1 MARSRPIPFA
11 KMSGSG
17 NDFVII
23 DNRRDLVP
31 RRKMPAFVKAVCRRG
46 LSVGADGVI
55 FIQKPRKP
63 RAADFRWH
71 YFNADGGEAEMC
83 GNGSRCAAR
92 FALMHKIAPKGMAFE
107 TLAGLIRAEVGDKG
121 VTVELPVPTGLRLN
135 FTVDLGVKSYQAHFI
150 NTGVPHTAVFVD
162 DVDGVD
168 VHQAGQA
175 IRYHRMFAPAGTNA
189 NFVTINGPHKLT
201 IRTYE
206 RGVEGETLACGTG
219 AVAAAVLA
227 GLLGKVSSPVTLK
240 TRGGPPLG
248 VSFTLDGQRVTS
260 VTLTGEARLVYEG
273 ALTPEALL

>member
-1 MARSRPIPFA
+1 
-11 KMSGSG
+11 MSGSG

-23 DNRRDLVP
+23 DNRREVVP
-31 RRKMPAFVKAVCRRG
+31 RRKMPAFVKSVCRRG

-55 FIQKPRKP
+55 FIQKS

-71 YFNADGGEAEMC
+71 YYNADGGEAEMC

-92 FALMHKIAPKGMAFE
+92 FAVMRKIAPKRMAFE
-107 TLAGLIRAEVGDKG
+107 TLAGVIHADVGPKG
-121 VTVELPVPTGLRLN
+121 VTVELPVPTDLRLN
-135 FTVDLGVKSYQAHFI
+135 FAIDLGVKSYQAHFV
-150 NTGVPHTAVFVD
+150 NTGVPHTVVFVD
-162 DVDGVD
+162 DAESID
-168 VHQAGQA
+168 VHQTGQA

-189 NFVTINGPHKLT
+189 NFVAVDGPNRLT

-227 GLLGKVSSPVTLK
+227 GLLGKVKSPVTLR

-273 ALTPEALL
+273 SLTQEALL

>member
-1 MARSRPIPFA
+1 
-11 KMSGSG
+11 MSGSG

-23 DNRRDLVP
+23 DNRKDLVP

-55 FIQKPRKP
+55 FIQKS

-71 YFNADGGEAEMC
+71 YFNADGGEADMC

-92 FALMHKIAPKGMAFE
+92 FALIKKIAPKHMAFE
-107 TLAGLIRAEVGDKG
+107 TLAGVIHADVGAKS
-121 VTVELPVPTGLRLN
+121 VTVALPLPTGLRLN
-135 FTVDLGVKSYQAHFI
+135 FTVDLGVTLYGAHFL
-150 NTGVPHTAVFVD
+150 NTGVPHTVVFVD
-162 DVDGVD
+162 DVEAVD
-168 VHQAGQA
+168 VHNTGQA
-175 IRYHRMFAPAGTNA
+175 IRYHRMFSPGGTNA
-189 NFVTINGPHKLT
+189 NFVKIDGPHKLT

-227 GLLGKVSSPVTLK
+227 GLLGKVTSPVTLK

-248 VSFTLDGQRVTS
+248 VSFAFEGGRVTS
-260 VTLTGEARLVYEG
+260 VMLTGEARLVYEG
-273 ALTPEALL
+273 ALTSEAFL

>member
-1 MARSRPIPFA
+1 MARSRNIPFA

-23 DNRRDLVP
+23 DNRKDLVP

-55 FIQKPRKP
+55 FIQKS

-71 YFNADGGEAEMC
+71 YFNADGGEADMC

-92 FALMHKIAPKGMAFE
+92 FALMRKIAPKRMAFE
-107 TLAGLIRAEVGDKG
+107 TLAGLIHADVGAKS
-121 VTVELPVPTGLRLN
+121 VTVELPLPTGLRLN
-135 FTVDLGVKSYQAHFI
+135 FAVDLGVKLFGAHFL
-150 NTGVPHTAVFVD
+150 NTGVPHTVVFVD
-162 DVDGVD
+162 DLETVD
-168 VHQAGQA
+168 VHNTGQA
-175 IRYHRMFAPAGTNA
+175 IRYHRMFAPGGTNA
-189 NFVTINGPHKLT
+189 NFVKIDGPRKLT

-227 GLLGKVSSPVTLK
+227 GLLGKVTSPVTLK
-240 TRGGPPLG
+240 TRGGPPLS
-248 VSFTLDGQRVTS
+248 VSFTLEEQRVTS

-273 ALTPEALL
+273 ALTPEAFL

>member
-1 MARSRPIPFA
+1 MASNRRIPFA

-17 NDFVII
+17 NDFVLI
-23 DNRRDLVP
+23 DNRRDVVP

-55 FIQKPRKP
+55 FIQKSK
-63 RAADFRWH
+63 RANFRWH

-92 FALMHKIAPKGMAFE
+92 FALMHKIAPKQMAFE
-107 TLAGLIRAEVGDKG
+107 TLAGLIRAEVGPKS
-121 VTVELPVPTGLRLN
+121 VAVRLPVPTDLRLN
-135 FTVDLGVKSYQAHFI
+135 LNIDLGIKSQPAHFL
-150 NTGVPHTAVFVD
+150 NTGVPHTVVFTD
-162 DVDGVD
+162 DVESVD
-168 VHQAGQA
+168 VHNAGQA

-189 NFVTINGPHKLT
+189 NFVAVNGPHKLT

-227 GLLGKVSSPVTLK
+227 GLLGKVTSPVTLK

-248 VSFTLDGQRVTS
+248 VSFTLDGGQVTS

-273 ALTPEALL
+273 ALTQEALI

>member
-1 MARSRPIPFA
+1 MARNTRIPFA

-23 DNRRDLVP
+23 DNRKDLVP
-31 RRKMPAFVKAVCRRG
+31 RRTMPGFVKAVCRRG

-55 FIQKPRKP
+55 FIQKSRTE
-63 RAADFRWH
+63 DFRWH
-71 YFNADGGEAEMC
+71 YYNADGGEAEMC

-92 FALMHKIAPKGMAFE
+92 FAMMHKIAPKRMAFE
-107 TLAGLIRAEVGDKG
+107 TLAGVIHADVGAKG
-121 VTVELPVPTGLRLN
+121 VTVELPLPTDLRLN
-135 FTVDLGVKSYQAHFI
+135 FAIDLGVKSYEAHFV
-150 NTGVPHTAVFVD
+150 NTGVPHTVVFVN
-162 DVDGVD
+162 DVESVD
-168 VHQAGQA
+168 VHQTGQA

-189 NFVTINGPHKLT
+189 NFVAVNGPHRLT

-219 AVAAAVLA
+219 SVAAAVLA
-227 GLLGKVSSPVTLK
+227 GLLGKVGSPVTLK

-248 VSFTLDGQRVTS
+248 VSFTLDGQRISS

>member
-1 MARSRPIPFA
+1 MARSRLIPFA

-23 DNRRDLVP
+23 DNRKDLVP

-55 FIQKPRKP
+55 FIQKSGT
-63 RAADFRWH
+63 ADFRWH
-71 YFNADGGEAEMC
+71 YYNADGGEAEMC

-92 FALMHKIAPKGMAFE
+92 FAMMHKIAPKRMAFE
-107 TLAGLIRAEVGDKG
+107 TLAGVIHADVGAKG
-121 VTVELPVPTGLRLN
+121 VTVQLPLPTDLRLN
-135 FTVDLGVKSYQAHFI
+135 FTVDLGVKSYEAHFV
-150 NTGVPHTAVFVD
+150 NTGVPHTVVFVD
-162 DVDGVD
+162 DVESVD
-168 VHQAGQA
+168 VHHTGQA

-189 NFVTINGPHKLT
+189 NFVAVDGPHRLT

-227 GLLGKVSSPVTLK
+227 GLLGKVRSPVTLT

-248 VSFTLDGQRVTS
+248 VSFTLDGQRISS

>member
-1 MARSRPIPFA
+1 MASIRRIPFA

-23 DNRRDLVP
+23 DNRKEFVP

-55 FIQKPRKP
+55 FIQKSRT
-63 RAADFRWH
+63 ADFSWH
-71 YFNADGGEAEMC
+71 YFNADGGEADMC

-92 FALMHKIAPKGMAFE
+92 FALMKKIAPKRMAFE
-107 TLAGLIRAEVGDKG
+107 TLAGVIHAEVGAQN
-121 VTVELPVPTGLRLN
+121 VTVELPLPTGLRLN
-135 FTVDLGVKSYQAHFI
+135 FAVDLGVKLYGANFL
-150 NTGVPHTAVFVD
+150 NTGVPHTVVFVD
-162 DVDGVD
+162 DVETVD
-168 VHQAGQA
+168 VHNTGQA
-175 IRYHRMFAPAGTNA
+175 IRYHRMFAPDGTNA
-189 NFVTINGPHKLT
+189 NFVKIDGPHKLT

-227 GLLGKVSSPVTLK
+227 GLLGKATSPVTLK
-240 TRGGPPLG
+240 TRGGPPLS
-248 VSFTLDGQRVTS
+248 VSFTMEEQRVTS

-273 ALTPEALL
+273 LLTQEALL